1 MAHLKKKG
9 RLALDLGEDE
19 EEDSAPVGES
29 AAEDDEDA
37 PPPLPTYREYQ
48 ET

>member
-1 MAHLKKKG
+1 MAPLKKKS
-9 RLALDLGEDE
+9 RIALNLGEDE
-19 EEDSAPVGES
+19 DEDSAPVGDS

-48 ET
+48 QT

>member
-1 MAHLKKKG
+1 MANLKKKG

-19 EEDSAPVGES
+19 DKDSAPVGAP
-29 AAEDDEDA
+29 AAEGVEDA

-48 ET
+48 